1 MSDRSAAVD
10 AAPELWRSLFYFN
23 IYRLVLAA
31 ILLML
36 AFTGGRAVGGVNRY
50 PDLFMIAAIAFAAL
64 ATVYF
69 INISRATPEFAT
81 QIRLQTFLDLLLITT
96 LIHASDGFESGYGA
110 LMVVSIAGVSLLDQR
125 RSAIAFAAMGTLLVL
140 GEAAVG
146 VVSGF
151 GNAFTLRGPG
161 FLGLGLFCTALV
173 VSHLAEKTRRSER
186 LASQHR
192 AAMADLNELNRQIV
206 SLLPSG
212 VVAIDRYARII
223 ASNSRAQSLLGAGAN
238 PDGRQLSDVAPEL
251 YASLLRF
258 TDNPDAA
265 GGEELHFAGRTLTPR
280 IRPLGSGYL
289 LYLEDMSLEREAA
302 RNTRLAAL
310 GRLAAAIAHEIRN
323 PLSAIY
329 QSAQLLS
336 ESPAIT
342 PEDQRITGIIRNH
355 SERIERIVGA
365 VLGVSRGD
373 PGEPTRISLRPW
385 LERFAETFTAQHH
398 LPNDALAVTGEDLEI
413 YIDPYRLEQVL
424 TNLCENSLS
433 HNEQH
438 DPEMIQ
444 LKVSTAADSN
454 TPVLDVIDHGSGIDA
469 DDRRHLFEPF
479 FSTRSGGTGL
489 GLYISRELCESGDAR
504 LSHEADQPGT
514 VFRIT
519 FYGNPPAGL
528 QP

>member
-1 MSDRSAAVD
+1 
-10 AAPELWRSLFYFN
+10 
-23 IYRLVLAA
+23 
-31 ILLML
+31 
-36 AFTGGRAVGGVNRY
+36 
-50 PDLFMIAAIAFAAL
+50 MIAAIAFAAL

-69 INISRATPEFAT
+69 LNINRATPEFAT

-110 LMVVSIAGVSLLDQR
+110 LMVVNIAGVSLLDLR
-125 RSAIAFAAMGTLLVL
+125 RSALAFAAMGTLLVL
-140 GEAAVG
+140 GEAAAG
-146 VVSGF
+146 LVSGF
-151 GNAFTLRGPG
+151 GSAFTLRGPG
-161 FLGLGLFCTALV
+161 FLGLGLFCTAMV
-173 VSHLAEKTRRSER
+173 VSHLAERTRRSER

-192 AAMADLNELNRQIV
+192 EAMADLNELNRQIV

-212 VVAIDRYARII
+212 VIAVDRGGHII
-223 ASNSRAQSLLGAGAN
+223 AANSRAQTLLGSAGN
-238 PDGRQLSDVAPEL
+238 PDGRELAAVAPEIHEQL
-251 YASLLRF
+251 ARF
-258 TDNPDAA
+258 SGQPEGV
-265 GGEELHFAGRTLTPR
+265 GGEDLRLAGKTLQPR

-289 LYLEDMSLEREAA
+289 VYLEDMSSEREAA

-310 GRLAAAIAHEIRN
+310 GRLAAAVAHEIRN

-342 PEDQRITGIIRNH
+342 PEDQRITGIIRSH

-373 PGEPTRISLRPW
+373 PGEPSRISLRPW
-385 LERFAETFTAQHH
+385 LERFADAFTAHNS
-398 LPNDALAVTGEDLEI
+398 LPPNALAITGDNLDI

-438 DPEMIQ
+438 NPEMIQ
-444 LKVSTAADSN
+444 LKVSTAADST

-489 GLYISRELCESGDAR
+489 GLYISRELCEAGDAR

-519 FYGNPPAGL
+519 FYGQPPAES
-528 QP
+528 QS